1 MLVIKTR
8 STMIETCMVT
18 NYFKNQT
25 FKKYPAPFL
34 YLEENS
40 LWITTRATLLTPEND
55 VDVVKDVD
63 LHDNLDEFLQHR
75 EGVQI
80 EGSVDHEPPILE
92 ESEDFR

>member
-1 MLVIKTR
+1 
-8 STMIETCMVT
+8 MVRDRQKSNIQKVPCT
-18 NYFKNQT
+18 
-25 FKKYPAPFL
+25 FL

-55 VDVVKDVD
+55 VDGVKDVD

-75 EGVQI
+75 DGVQI

-92 ESEDFR
+92 ENEDFR

>member
-1 MLVIKTR
+1 
-8 STMIETCMVT
+8 MVT
-18 NYFKNQT
+18 NYLSQNQT

-55 VDVVKDVD
+55 VDVVEDVD
-63 LHDNLDEFLQHR
+63 LHDNLDEFLHI
-75 EGVQI
+75 ENIGVQI

-92 ESEDFR
+92 ENEDFR